1 MSAPIELRTVAIAD
15 LRPDPDNA
23 RVHSE
28 RNISAIGKSLSAFGQ
43 RKPIVIAG
51 TVIVAGN
58 GTVEAAR
65 RLGWVDIIAVDYP
78 ADRIDEARAYAIAD
92 NRTGELSLWD
102 NRRLK
107 AQLDTIGTGL
117 ATIAGYTWEEIDD
130 LVSPSVNIPTLTVT
144 DGDRAIADFY
154 AMRASRSFLFRMPV
168 AQYEWAIERLRE
180 TRTRLGVESNAEA
193 VERLILNAINSEEAR

>member
-1 MSAPIELRTVAIAD
+1 MSAAIELRTVDIAN
-15 LRPDPDNA
+15 LRPDPENA

-28 RNISAIGKSLSAFGQ
+28 RNISAIAKSLNAFGQ

-51 TVIVAGN
+51 DTIIAGN

-65 RLGWVDIIAVDYP
+65 RLGWTQIVAVDYP
-78 ADRIDEARAYAIAD
+78 ADRIADARAYAIAD

-107 AQLDTIGTGL
+107 AQLDMIGSGL
-117 ATIAGYTWEEIDD
+117 ASTAGYTWEEIDD
-130 LVSPSVNIPTLTVT
+130 LVSPSVNIPVLTVT

-154 AMRASRSFLFRMPV
+154 AMRASRSFLFRLPV

-193 VERLILNAINSEEAR
+193 VERLILDAISREDER

>member
-1 MSAPIELRTVAIAD
+1 MTAPIELRTVAIAD
-15 LRPDPDNA
+15 LQPDPENA

-28 RNISAIGKSLSAFGQ
+28 RNISAIAKSLSAFGQ

-51 TVIVAGN
+51 TTIVAGN
-58 GTVEAAR
+58 GTVEAAK
-65 RLGWVDIIAVDYP
+65 RLGWTEITAVDYP
-78 ADRIDEARAYAIAD
+78 ADRISEARAYAIAD

-107 AQLDTIGTGL
+107 AQLDTLGAGL
-117 ATIAGYTWEEIDD
+117 AGVAGFTWEEIDD
-130 LVSPSVNIPTLTVT
+130 LVSPSVNIPVLTVT

-168 AQYEWAIERLRE
+168 EQYEWAIDRLRE

-193 VERLILNAINSEEAR
+193 VERLILDAINTEEAR

>member
-1 MSAPIELRTVAIAD
+1 MSAPIELRLVAIAN

-28 RNISAIGKSLSAFGQ
+28 RNINAIAKSLSAFGQ

-51 TVIVAGN
+51 DTIVAGN

-65 RLGWVDIIAVDYP
+65 RLGWTDITAVDYP
-78 ADRIDEARAYAIAD
+78 SNRITEARAYAIAD

-117 ATIAGYTWEEIDD
+117 ANIAGYTWEEIDD

-168 AQYEWAIERLRE
+168 AQYEWAVERLRE
-180 TRTRLGVESNAEA
+180 TRARLGVESNAEA
-193 VERLILNAINSEEAR
+193 VERLILDAISTEEAR